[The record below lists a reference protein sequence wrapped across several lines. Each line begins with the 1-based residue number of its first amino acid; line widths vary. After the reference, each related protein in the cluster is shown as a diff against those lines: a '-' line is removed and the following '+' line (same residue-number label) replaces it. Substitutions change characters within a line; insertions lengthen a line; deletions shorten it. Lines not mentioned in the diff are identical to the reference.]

1 MLHKQFY
8 TMTCPRNSLVQL
20 WLIELTYS
28 NGLVRSSKQG
38 MAASSCLN
46 TIVCNGVASQPTC
59 CTKHSFLDSLSY
71 PRLISYLLTVLQLSL
86 GTSGSLT
93 YVDKDRRIRWK
104 TGRIAWTRDRRR
116 GCCHGQGCAQSEEPA
131 RLRVWRR
138 TMASWLRLSI
148 EHRY

>member
-93 YVDKDRRIRWK
+93 YVDKDRRIRWR
-104 TGRIAWTRDRRR
+104 TDRIAWTRDRRR
-116 GCCHGQGCAQSEEPA
+116 VVVTVRAALRVRSPQG
-131 RLRVWRR
+131 LRVWRR

>member
-1 MLHKQFY
+1 
-8 TMTCPRNSLVQL
+8 MTCPRNSLVQL

-93 YVDKDRRIRWK
+93 YVDKVRRIRWK
-104 TGRIAWTRDRRR
+104 QVGSHGREIDGEVVVTVRAVLRVRSP
-116 GCCHGQGCAQSEEPA
+116 QGCACDAEQW
-131 RLRVWRR
+131 RLDCVCQ
-138 TMASWLRLSI
+138 MSI
-148 EHRY
+148 AIE